1 MGKILLVLCLTI
13 MFFSGCE
20 SQNEVSEMDTFTE
33 LETTTEGTDEV
44 VEMET
49 SLGNEST
56 LEISVTN
63 DFTISAQKISP
74 TGIEMKISN
83 NSSKTLYWGSWFTIE
98 KKENDVWYEVN
109 LLELEDGVERA
120 WTDVLAFLDSNETR
134 NIEHQ
139 WENGY
144 GALSKGDY
152 RIVKDFFWDERNQ
165 DEKIYVACEF
175 TIE

>member
-1 MGKILLVLCLTI
+1 MGKLLLVLCLTI
-13 MFFSGCE
+13 MFLSGCG
-20 SQNEVSEMDTFTE
+20 SQNKVSEMD
-33 LETTTEGTDEV
+33 
-44 VEMET
+44 T

-56 LEISVTN
+56 LEISVSN
-63 DFTISAQKISP
+63 DFTISAEKISP
-74 TGIEMKISN
+74 IGIEMKISN
-83 NSSKTLYWGSWFTIE
+83 NCSQTLYWGSWFTVE

-109 LLELEDGVERA
+109 LLELEDGVKRV
-120 WTDVLAFLDSNETR
+120 WTSELAFLDGNETR

-144 GALSKGDY
+144 GALPEGDY
-152 RIVKDFFWDERNQ
+152 RIVKDFFWDARNQ

>member
-1 MGKILLVLCLTI
+1 
-13 MFFSGCE
+13 
-20 SQNEVSEMDTFTE
+20 MDTFTE
-33 LETTTEGTDEV
+33 LETTTEGTEEV

-63 DFTISAQKISP
+63 DFTISAEKISP

-83 NSSKTLYWGSWFTIE
+83 NSSQTLYWGSWFTVE

-109 LLELEDGVERA
+109 LLELEDGAERV
-120 WTDVLAFLDSNETR
+120 WTSELAFLDGNVTR

-144 GALSKGDY
+144 GALPKGDY
-152 RIVKDFFWDERNQ
+152 RIVKDFFWDYRKQ

-175 TIE
+175 TVE